1 MFVILTGSCVT
12 YAFLVVTAIT
22 TNGTTELQILL
33 FNLKTSFW
41 YFSFTFFELSAFS
54 LLFRNRKILT
64 HPKIVSLKSV
74 HGHGLGI
81 MKKETWLKQKSDLFL
96 FFVNTGT
103 LFKKNISIAKVSM
116 GWKLYTFFCAVYF
129 YWVANLCQVAA
140 YSLELRR
147 GHCHNSIILLVLNTK
162 HKQQPVKWIFQP
174 LSDSISRF
182 GKKKKNSNWHWSH
195 QVKNTL

>member
-22 TNGTTELQILL
+22 TNGTTELKILL
-33 FNLKTSFW
+33 FNLKTSFCTSPLLFW
-41 YFSFTFFELSAFS
+41 TVS

-64 HPKIVSLKSV
+64 LPKIVSLKSV
-74 HGHGLGI
+74 HGHGPGI
-81 MKKETWLKQKSDLFL
+81 MKKATWLKQKSDLFL

-174 LSDSISRF
+174 LSGSISRF
-182 GKKKKNSNWHWSH
+182 EEKKNCNRYWSH